1 MDVNA
6 AYTIWLREMKR
17 LSREKPRL
25 IGNLA
30 TPFIW
35 LAIMGVG
42 LASSVVLPG
51 GKENYLTFVVPG
63 VMGMTILFTSI
74 FAGISVIFDKQFGF
88 LKEMLVAP
96 IPRSSIVAGKIA
108 GSASVAIANGTI
120 IMLVAILF
128 GVALPN
134 VSIFTFLSAVVL
146 MALTS
151 MFFVS
156 LGLAIAAKLD
166 SMEGFQVIMSLLVM
180 PVFLVSGS
188 FFPLENVPDWMKS
201 LALIDPLRYCID
213 GLRAALIGQSQFP
226 LFVDAGVLLLMSGIM
241 WIISTILFEGMSI

>member
-1 MDVNA
+1 MNLNA

-17 LSREKPRL
+17 LLREKPRL

-51 GKENYLTFVVPG
+51 GKGNYLTFVVPG

-108 GSASVAIANGTI
+108 GSASVAIMNGTI
-120 IMLVAILF
+120 ILIVAALF
-128 GVALPN
+128 GISFPN
-134 VSIFTFLSAVVL
+134 LSILTFLTAVVL

-151 MFFVS
+151 IFFVS
-156 LGLAIAAKLD
+156 LGLAIASKLD

-188 FFPLENVPDWMKS
+188 FFPLENVPGWMKT

-213 GLRAALIGQSQFP
+213 GIRAALVGQSQFP
-226 LFVDAGVLLLMSGIM
+226 LIVDFGALLLLSAVM
-241 WIISTILFEGMSI
+241 WIASTFLFEGMSI